1 MMNVNDIKKMNSK
14 DETRTLKPSYQT
26 IHDGTDSS
34 FCNDITLPE
43 KTLLQRQTLTTNTKQ
58 SS

>member
-43 KTLLQRQTLTTNTKQ
+43 KTLLQRQTLTTNTK
-58 SS
+58 